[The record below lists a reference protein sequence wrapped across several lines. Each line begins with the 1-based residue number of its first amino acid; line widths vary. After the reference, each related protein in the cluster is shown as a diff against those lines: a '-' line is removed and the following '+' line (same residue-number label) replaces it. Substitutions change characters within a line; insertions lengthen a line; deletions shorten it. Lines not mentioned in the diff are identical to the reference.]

1 MKIFDEL
8 LEVADQ
14 LNGPKGCPWDRKQT
28 FESLQKYVL
37 EEAEEVSLAVSNKD
51 YENLK
56 EELGDLLYTIIFY
69 AKIASKKNLFAIED
83 IISGVKEKLVRRHP
97 HVFGEEEILDAES
110 VSKRWQEI
118 KEEERKQKNSLAKRK
133 ENGFQ

>member
-37 EEAEEVSLAVSNKD
+37 EEAEEVALAVSNKD

-69 AKIASKKNLFAIED
+69 AKIASKKKLFTIED